1 MGKAAYM
8 RGRGRSTRPV
18 SKRPPAWVMYQPEEV
33 KALIINLA
41 KEGKSMSI
49 IGSDLRDI
57 HGVPLTKP
65 IVGYGIGKVLK
76 EAGLAPTIPEDLY
89 NLMRKV
95 ARLKR
100 HLEKNTSDFS
110 NKKSLHMVESR
121 IFKLVKYYRKKGLL
135 PSDWDYRSEIVTV

>member
-1 MGKAAYM
+1 
-8 RGRGRSTRPV
+8 
-18 SKRPPAWVMYQPEEV
+18 MYHPEEV